1 MIRHLAP
8 VKIYLY
14 PAVQFMTET
23 VPRPPGRREARKQDR
38 RDAIVAAAR
47 RSFLEDGYAATSMSG
62 LLKTLGGSKATL
74 WSYFRSKEELFGAV
88 IADVTAAFRRQV
100 QDELLAPGE
109 IEVTLVNFCRSF
121 MNKTAHPDAVAAWRL
136 VVAESGRFPEVGRIF
151 YQQAAGH
158 IEGALAAYIGEL
170 IDAGRLRDEGA
181 TDMARVLI
189 GMTAAQQNR
198 RLWGVA
204 TAGAEEIDLLA
215 RRFVGYFLRL
225 FALPSSTTPAT
236 PTSLSG

>member
-1 MIRHLAP
+1 
-8 VKIYLY
+8 
-14 PAVQFMTET
+14 MTDT
-23 VPRPPGRREARKQDR
+23 DCRPLGKREARKQDR

-88 IADVTAAFRRQV
+88 ISDVTAAFRQQV
-100 QDELLAPGE
+100 QGELLTPGE
-109 IEVTLVNFCRSF
+109 MEGTLVNFCRSF

-136 VVAESGRFPEVGRIF
+136 VVAESGRFPEVGQIF

-158 IEGALAAYIGEL
+158 IESALAAYLAEGIN
-170 IDAGRLRDEGA
+170 AGRLRDEGA

-204 TAGAEEIDLLA
+204 AAGSEEMDVLA

-225 FALPSSTTPAT
+225 FALPPMTPSLT
-236 PTSLSG
+236 PDRTQVEGSCAAN